1 MKIVE
6 ASVIGARDTNE
17 DRLGH
22 WRTPQATLMAVADGL
37 GGHVHGEIAAQI
49 ALDVMSASFGAEAR
63 DALPDPAS
71 FLERACLAGHAAILR
86 ETRKQRFLESP
97 RTVLA
102 ACVVQD
108 GEVFWTYVGDCRFYH
123 VRGGR
128 VLARSRDHTVVQRLV
143 DEGRLREEAVP
154 THPYRNR
161 LLNCLG
167 GYQTP
172 RIERVANA
180 RLAHGDIVLLCSDG
194 LWGPLSQD
202 ELVEGLVSR
211 PLEQA
216 IPALV
221 AAAEGSAGDDCDNIS
236 VVAMAWE

>member
-1 MKIVE
+1 M
-6 ASVIGARDTNE
+6 
-17 DRLGH
+17 
-22 WRTPQATLMAVADGL
+22 
-37 GGHVHGEIAAQI
+37 
-49 ALDVMSASFGAEAR
+49 
-63 DALPDPAS
+63 
-71 FLERACLAGHAAILR
+71 
-86 ETRKQRFLESP
+86 
-97 RTVLA
+97 
-102 ACVVQD
+102 
-108 GEVFWTYVGDCRFYH
+108 FWTYVGDCRFYH

-128 VLARSRDHTVVQRLV
+128 VLARSLDHTVVQRLV

-172 RIERVANA
+172 RIERVVNA